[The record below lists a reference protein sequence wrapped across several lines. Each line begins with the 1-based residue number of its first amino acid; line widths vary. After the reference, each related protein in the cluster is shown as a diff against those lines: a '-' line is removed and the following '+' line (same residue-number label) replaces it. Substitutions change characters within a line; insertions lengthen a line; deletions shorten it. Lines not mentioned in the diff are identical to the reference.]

1 MPSWNVHIAHADRL
15 LEKGA
20 GCLDAAIQYPDAFLL
35 GNVAPD
41 VHIGFMV
48 PGYSHKVRYG
58 RSHQSYPGSLP
69 IPSYRR
75 YQRNFMG
82 GFTPAEYLLQTDFI
96 QPNVSYCSAEQRS
109 LVNQRQ
115 LREFIVGI
123 WCHLVCD
130 HVYNSHTRAF
140 LRAHHIPTGE
150 DARIRKQADFDVYG
164 RSLDMNRLPE
174 ASEELFAVAAAYPQ
188 YGFTHS
194 DVEGTLRVLQH
205 IAEENRN
212 NRVSSPQYQM
222 LDTAFFSSAF
232 KEAEDI
238 LLQGFMLQK
247 HN

>member
-20 GCLDAAIQYPDAFLL
+20 GCLGVDIHYPDAFLL

-48 PGYSHKVRYG
+48 PDYSHKVRYG

-69 IPSYRR
+69 IPSYKR

-82 GFTPAEYLLQTDFI
+82 GLNPAEYLLQTDFI

-109 LVNQRQ
+109 LVDQRQ

-130 HVYNSHTRAF
+130 HVYNTHTRAF

-174 ASEELFAVAAAYPQ
+174 ASDELFAVAAAHPQ

-194 DVEGTLRVLQH
+194 D
-205 IAEENRN
+205 A
-212 NRVSSPQYQM
+212 
-222 LDTAFFSSAF
+222 
-232 KEAEDI
+232 
-238 LLQGFMLQK
+238 
-247 HN
+247 

>member
-1 MPSWNVHIAHADRL
+1 MPSWNIHIAHADRL

-20 GCLDAAIQYPDAFLL
+20 GCLGVDIQYPDAFLL

-48 PGYSHKVRYG
+48 PEYSHKVRYG
-58 RSHQSYPGSLP
+58 RTHQSYPGTLP

-82 GFTPAEYLLQTDFI
+82 GLNPAEYLLQTDFI
-96 QPNVSYCSAEQRS
+96 QPNKTYCTEAQRA
-109 LVNQRQ
+109 LVDQRQ

-130 HVYNSHTRAF
+130 HVYNTHTRAF

-164 RSLDMNRLPE
+164 HSLKMSCLPE
-174 ASEELFAVAAAYPQ
+174 ESDALYAVAAAYPQ

-194 DVEGTLRVLQH
+194 DVYKTLQVIQR
-205 IAEENRN
+205 IAEENRQN
-212 NRVSSPQYQM
+212 SVSAPQYQM
-222 LDTAFFSSAF
+222 LDIAFFSSAY
-232 KEAEDI
+232 KEAEET
-238 LLQGFMLQK
+238 LLQGFMHTK
-247 HN
+247 T